1 MINSSYY
8 LFLITLVSFV
18 LSCNSTDKKTIDLT
32 TVTNT
37 IDTVEQVRGV
47 ELETI
52 NTVSKEAIIDT
63 IDTIEV
69 MVIPCSNGYEYAMH
83 NYDFNPIIESEL
95 NQFKNI
101 NVKPFPFKK
110 LIGVPYQ
117 GVFDKK
123 YCRPILENVDVDFL
137 ILTRFSEK
145 YSRLTGVEKKW
156 GYELRIV
163 KSKTLEQL
171 NSIKATNLS
180 EYKQIESHIKKNIG
194 EVQMDIMK
202 SYNKD

>member
-52 NTVSKEAIIDT
+52 NTVSKEAIL
-63 IDTIEV
+63 DTIEV

-194 EVQMDIMK
+194 DVQMDIMK